1 MANALSVSTR
11 SLCSVSIRPLRYFE
25 IRLEEELLRVIEEIA
40 LMENMSVKRVL
51 ENALDKYC
59 DLELYR
65 ATIFVDYTNNQLG
78 LLQRVAL
85 FFIRQLRSQKKS
97 RLGDKEIIGL
107 SEDLVRRWQEVV
119 VKKNLD
125 KPTILEQALQKYIKL
140 YSQEG

>member
-1 MANALSVSTR
+1 MANALSVE
-11 SLCSVSIRPLRYFE
+11 IRPLRYFE